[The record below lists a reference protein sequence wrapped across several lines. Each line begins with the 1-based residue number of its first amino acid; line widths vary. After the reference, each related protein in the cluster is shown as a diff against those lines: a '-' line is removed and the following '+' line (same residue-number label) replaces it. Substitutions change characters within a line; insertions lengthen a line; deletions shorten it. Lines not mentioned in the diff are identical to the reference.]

1 MKKHTEAQMKK
12 LFIMLTVLVIV
23 FIGFQLKAEEDPYL
37 WLEEVEGKKALE
49 WAEQQNKK
57 SVAELE
63 AVPGFKE
70 VNEKTLEIL
79 DSDKR
84 IPYARKRGDYLYNFW
99 RDAQHPRG
107 VYRRTTLAEYRK
119 ENPQWET
126 ILDIDALAKEEKE
139 NWVYKG
145 MSQLYPDYNRCL
157 VRLSRGGADA
167 VVVREFDI
175 PSKSFVKDGFQL
187 PEAKSSLNWQD
198 IDTVFVGTDFGEASF
213 TTSGYPRIVKLWK
226 RGTPLKDAKTIFE
239 TKVNSVGAA
248 GFRLF
253 SEEGHIDMVMDRE
266 TFFKGDKYLLK
277 DGKLQKMDIPEDAY
291 IIGYFKKQ
299 FLIWLKSDWNT
310 GNKTYKQGSVI
321 IGNLEDVMSSKKEFH
336 VLMEPGERRSISRVN
351 TTKSMILITVLDNVV
366 SKLYQFTRDDAGK
379 WHSKQVK
386 IADKGTLS
394 VSNTD
399 ENSDDYFIN
408 YQNFLTP
415 SSLYLVSGKEGKIE
429 KLKSL
434 PDFFDPTPYK
444 IHQFEAVSKDGTR
457 VPYFVVMRK
466 DIKLNGKNPTYLTAY
481 GGFQVSRRPYYS
493 ASIGCAWLEKG
504 GVYVVANIRG
514 GGEFGPQWHKAGMK
528 KNRHKVFEDFIAV
541 AEDLIKRKITSPGKL
556 GIRGG
561 SNGGLLVGVAFI
573 MRPDLFKAV
582 GCAAPLLDMKRYS
595 KLLAG
600 ASWMAEYGDPD
611 KPDMWEYIKT
621 YSPYHNLKKNVKYPK
636 VLFTSSTRDDRVH
649 PGHARKM
656 AAKMMDM
663 GYEVFYY
670 ENTEGG
676 HAGAADNK
684 QIAYMS
690 ALAYAYFYKL
700 LMDK

>member
-1 MKKHTEAQMKK
+1 MKE
-12 LFIMLTVLVIV
+12 LFVIFTALVIV
-23 FIGFQLKAEEDPYL
+23 FIGFQLKAGEDLYL

-49 WAEQQNKK
+49 WVELQNKK
-57 SVAELE
+57 SVAKLE
-63 AVPGFKE
+63 SVPGFKKL
-70 VNEKTLEIL
+70 NEKIFEIL
-79 DSDKR
+79 NSDKR
-84 IPYARKRGDYLYNFW
+84 IPYARKLGDYLYNFW

-107 VYRRTTLAEYRK
+107 VYRRTTLAEYREK
-119 ENPQWET
+119 NPGWET
-126 ILDIDALAKEEKE
+126 ILDIDALAKKEKE

-145 MSQLYPDYNRCL
+145 MSPLYPDYNRCMIS
-157 VRLSRGGADA
+157 LSRGGADA

-175 PSKSFVKDGFQL
+175 PNKSFVKDGFQL
-187 PEAKSSLNWQD
+187 PEAKHSIGWRD
-198 IDTVFVGTDFGEASF
+198 IDTVFIGTDFGEGSL

-226 RGTPLKDAKTIFE
+226 RGTPLKEAKTIFE
-239 TKVNSVGAA
+239 ANKTSVGVS

-253 SEEGHIDMVMDRE
+253 SDEGHIDFVIDRK
-266 TFFKGDKYLLK
+266 TFFKGDTYLLK
-277 DGKLQKMDIPEDAY
+277 DGKLKKMDIPEDAR
-291 IIGYFKKQ
+291 ISEYFKKQ
-299 FLIWLKSDWNT
+299 LLIRLKSDWNA

-321 IGNLEDVMSSKKEFH
+321 IGKLEDIISGKKEFH
-336 VLMEPGERRSISRVN
+336 VLMEPGERRSISRVSA
-351 TTKSMILITVLDNVV
+351 TKNMILITVLDNVV
-366 SKLYQFTRDDAGK
+366 SKLYQFTQDDSGK

-386 IADKGTLS
+386 IADKGTLA
-394 VSNTD
+394 VFNTN
-399 ENSDDYFIN
+399 EKSDDYFIT
-408 YQNFLTP
+408 YQNFLAP
-415 SSLYLVSGKEGKIE
+415 SSLYMVSGKDGKIE

-444 IHQFEAVSKDGTR
+444 THQFEAVSKDGTR
-457 VPYFVVMRK
+457 IPYFVVMRQ

-481 GGFQVSRRPYYS
+481 GGFQISRRPNYS
-493 ASIGCAWLEKG
+493 ASVGCAWLEKG

-514 GGEFGPQWHKAGMK
+514 GGEFGPQWHKAGLK

-541 AEDLIKRKITSPGKL
+541 AQDLIKRKITSPGKL

-561 SNGGLLVGVAFI
+561 SNGGLLVGVAFT

-582 GCAAPLLDMKRYS
+582 GCGAPLLDMKRYS

-611 KPDMWEYIKT
+611 DPDMWEYIKT

-636 VLFTSSTRDDRVH
+636 VLFTTSTRDDRVH

-676 HAGAADNK
+676 HAGAANNK

-690 ALAYAYFYKL
+690 ALVYAYFYKL
-700 LMDK
+700 LMGK

>member
-1 MKKHTEAQMKK
+1 MKK
-12 LFIMLTVLVIV
+12 LFVMLTLLFIV
-23 FIGFQLKAEEDPYL
+23 FIGFQLRAEEDPYL

-49 WAEQQNKK
+49 WVEQQNKK

-63 AVPGFKE
+63 AVPGFKKL
-70 VNEKTLEIL
+70 NEKIFEIL
-79 DSDKR
+79 NSDKR
-84 IPYARKRGDYLYNFW
+84 IPYARKLGDYLYNFW
-99 RDAQHPRG
+99 RDAQNPRG
-107 VYRRTTLAEYRK
+107 VYRRTTLTEYRK
-119 ENPQWET
+119 ENPNWEV

-145 MSQLYPDYNRCL
+145 MSSLYPDYNRCL

-187 PEAKSSLNWQD
+187 PEAKHSISWQD
-198 IDTVFVGTDFGEASF
+198 INTVFVGTDFGQGSL

-239 TKVNSVGAA
+239 TKKTSVAA
-248 GFRLF
+248 SGYRLF
-253 SEEGHIDMVMDRE
+253 SDEGHIDFVIERR
-266 TFFKGDKYLLK
+266 TFFKGDYYLLK
-277 DGKLQKMDIPEDAY
+277 DGKLQKMDIPEDAFVM
-291 IIGYFKKQ
+291 GYFKKQ
-299 FLIWLKSDWNT
+299 LLIRLKSDWDT
-310 GNKTYKQGSVI
+310 GNNTYKQGSVI
-321 IGNLEDVMSSKKEFH
+321 IGKLEDIMSSKKEFH
-336 VLMEPGERRSISRVN
+336 LLMEPGERRSISGVN

-366 SKLYQFTRDDAGK
+366 SKLYQFTQDDSGQWQA
-379 WHSKQVK
+379 KQLK
-386 IADKGTLS
+386 IADNGTLS
-394 VSNTD
+394 VFNTN
-399 ENSDDYFIN
+399 EKSDDYFIT
-408 YQNFLTP
+408 YENFLTP
-415 SSLYLVSGKEGKIE
+415 NSLYMVSGKDGKIE

-444 IHQFEAVSKDGTR
+444 TQQFEAVSKDGTR
-457 VPYFVVMRK
+457 IPYFLVMRK
-466 DIKLNGKNPTYLTAY
+466 DIKLNGENPTYLTAY
-481 GGFQVSRRPYYS
+481 GGFQISRKPYYS
-493 ASIGCAWLEKG
+493 ATIGYAWLEKG
-504 GVYVVANIRG
+504 GVYALANIRG
-514 GGEFGPQWHKAGMK
+514 GGEFGPRWHLAGLK

-541 AEDLIKRKITSPGKL
+541 AQDLIKRKITSPAKL

-561 SNGGLLVGVAFI
+561 SNGGLLVGVAFT

-582 GCAAPLLDMKRYS
+582 SCGAPLLDMKRYS

-611 KPDMWEYIKT
+611 DPDMWEYIKT

-636 VLFTSSTRDDRVH
+636 VLFTTSTRDDRVH

-656 AAKMMDM
+656 VAKMMDM
-663 GYEVFYY
+663 GYKVLYY

-684 QIAYMS
+684 QRAYMN
-690 ALAYAYFYKL
+690 ALAYAYFYQL